1 MELKVLIADDDAGMR
16 LVLRKLID
24 SMEGF
29 TLVGE
34 TGNGEETVR
43 LCGELNPDVVFIDV
57 KCLFSRET
65 RPLKQIAATTRY
77 SNYVHY
83 TQRIH
88 ARCL

>member
-43 LCGELNPDVVFIDV
+43 LCGQLNPDVVFIDV
-57 KCLFSRET
+57 KMPVLSGDEAA
-65 RPLKQIAATTRY
+65 KQIAAA
-77 SNYVHY
+77 HP
-83 TQRIH
+83 I
-88 ARCL
+88 